1 METGKDVLEELDK
14 LIEEESQALMKKNSF
29 MLTIMNE
36 IGKALDP
43 KFQNIKELDLEANL
57 EDFISLFNYFYS
69 LSEKNLEK
77 NVAIRLISLIT
88 MKITKLDD
96 NSEAIINEL
105 KEIIVQNNYLSDSL

>member
-1 METGKDVLEELDK
+1 METWKDVLEELNQ
-14 LIEEESQALMKKNSF
+14 LIEEELQTLTRKNSF
-29 MLTIMNE
+29 ILTIMNE
-36 IGKALDP
+36 IWKALDP
-43 KFQNIKELDLEANL
+43 NYQNIKKLDLETNH
-57 EDFISLFNYFYS
+57 EDFIALFNCFS
-69 LSEKNLEK
+69 PLSEKNLEK

>member
-1 METGKDVLEELDK
+1 
-14 LIEEESQALMKKNSF
+14 MKSF
-29 MLTIMNE
+29 GSIY
-36 IGKALDP
+36 
-43 KFQNIKELDLEANL
+43 QNIKKLDLEANL
-57 EDFISLFNYFYS
+57 EDFIALFNYFYS
-69 LSEKNLEK
+69 LFEKNLEK

>member
-1 METGKDVLEELDK
+1 METGKDVLEELNQ
-14 LIEEESQALMKKNSF
+14 LIEEEFQTLTGKNSF

-36 IGKALDP
+36 IRKALDP
-43 KFQNIKELDLEANL
+43 YYQNIKKLDLETNL
-57 EDFISLFNYFYS
+57 EDFIALFNCFYS
-69 LSEKNLEK
+69 FSEKNLEK

>member
-1 METGKDVLEELDK
+1 MEEELQI
-14 LIEEESQALMKKNSF
+14 LTRKNSF

-36 IGKALDP
+36 IWKALDP
-43 KFQNIKELDLEANL
+43 NYQNIKKLDLETNHD
-57 EDFISLFNYFYS
+57 DFIALFNCFYS

-77 NVAIRLISLIT
+77 NVAISLISLIT

-96 NSEAIINEL
+96 NSETIINEL

>member
-1 METGKDVLEELDK
+1 MEVGQDVLDKLDQ
-14 LIEEESQALMKKNSF
+14 LIEEEFQTLTGKNSF

-36 IGKALDP
+36 IWKALGQNY
-43 KFQNIKELDLEANL
+43 QNIKKLDLETNL
-57 EDFISLFNYFYS
+57 VDFIALFNYFYS

-77 NVAIRLISLIT
+77 NEAIRLISLIT

-105 KEIIVQNNYLSDSL
+105 KEIIDQNNYLSDSL

>member
-1 METGKDVLEELDK
+1 METGKDVLEELNQ
-14 LIEEESQALMKKNSF
+14 LIEEEFQTLTGKNSF

-36 IGKALDP
+36 IWKALDP
-43 KFQNIKELDLEANL
+43 YYQNIKKLDLETNL
-57 EDFISLFNYFYS
+57 EDFIALFNYFYS

>member
-1 METGKDVLEELDK
+1 MKSFGSILSKYQKISLET
-14 LIEEESQALMKKNSF
+14 
-29 MLTIMNE
+29 
-36 IGKALDP
+36 
-43 KFQNIKELDLEANL
+43 NL
-57 EDFISLFNYFYS
+57 EDFIALFNYFYS

>member
-1 METGKDVLEELDK
+1 MEEELQT
-14 LIEEESQALMKKNSF
+14 LTRKNSF

-36 IGKALDP
+36 IWKALDP
-43 KFQNIKELDLEANL
+43 YYQNIKKLDLEANI
-57 EDFISLFNYFYS
+57 EDFIALFNYFYS

-96 NSEAIINEL
+96 NSATLINEL

>member
-1 METGKDVLEELDK
+1 METWKDVLEVLNQ
-14 LIEEESQALMKKNSF
+14 LIEEELQTLTRKNSF
-29 MLTIMNE
+29 ILTIMNE
-36 IGKALDP
+36 IWKALGQNY
-43 KFQNIKELDLEANL
+43 QNIKKLDLETNL
-57 EDFISLFNYFYS
+57 VDFIASFNYFYS

-96 NSEAIINEL
+96 NSETIINEL

>member
-1 METGKDVLEELDK
+1 MEEELQT
-14 LIEEESQALMKKNSF
+14 LTRKNSF

-36 IGKALDP
+36 IWKALDP
-43 KFQNIKELDLEANL
+43 NYQNIKKLDLETNH
-57 EDFISLFNYFYS
+57 EDFIALFNYFYS
-69 LSEKNLEK
+69 LFEKNLEK

>member
-43 KFQNIKELDLEANL
+43 KFQNYKR
-57 EDFISLFNYFYS
+57 
-69 LSEKNLEK
+69 
-77 NVAIRLISLIT
+77 IRPRG
-88 MKITKLDD
+88 
-96 NSEAIINEL
+96 
-105 KEIIVQNNYLSDSL
+105 